1 MHAVRRGLTVA
12 VVLGTVSL
20 GARRLLER
28 LGLAQSDDHDHGDRD
43 ADGHLL
49 AHRHG
54 IADGVADRHRL
65 SPSPTGSP
73 STVTPSPTGSVLG
86 ITVAYA
92 PTSAAKDQRVD
103 IVGTTDP
110 SLAGKPVWI
119 VKTNDGAPKV
129 LGTGSNVNAKG
140 VAKSYVQLLRTG
152 VLKLV
157 VPAGLLTAGPYDP
170 GDPGARRVG
179 AVHHHHRLTATA
191 TQRRPLGAPP
201 GSRAEVRPG

>member
-1 MHAVRRGLTVA
+1 MHAARRGLAVA

-20 GARRLLER
+20 G
-28 LGLAQSDDHDHGDRD
+28 LGACSSGSGSPSPTITITETATPSPTDTASPTQSPTESPTGTT
-43 ADGHLL
+43 
-49 AHRHG
+49 
-54 IADGVADRHRL
+54 

-86 ITVAYA
+86 ITVSYA

-119 VKTNDGAPKV
+119 IKTNDGAPKV
-129 LGTGSNVNAKG
+129 LGTGSSVNSKG
-140 VAKSYVQLLRTG
+140 IAKSYVQLMRTG

-157 VPAGLLTAGPYDP
+157 VPAGLLAAGPYDP
-170 GDPGARRVG
+170 
-179 AVHHHHRLTATA
+179 ATPVLA
-191 TQRRPLGAPP
+191 ESAPFTVTI
-201 GSRAEVRPG
+201 G

>member
-1 MHAVRRGLTVA
+1 
-12 VVLGTVSL
+12 
-20 GARRLLER
+20 
-28 LGLAQSDDHDHGDRD
+28 
-43 ADGHLL
+43 
-49 AHRHG
+49 
-54 IADGVADRHRL
+54 
-65 SPSPTGSP
+65 
-73 STVTPSPTGSVLG
+73 
-86 ITVAYA
+86 
-92 PTSAAKDQRVD
+92 VD

-170 GDPGARRVG
+170 
-179 AVHHHHRLTATA
+179 ATPVLA
-191 TQRRPLGAPP
+191 ESAPFTITI
-201 GSRAEVRPG
+201 G

>member
-12 VVLGTVSL
+12 LVLGTVSL
-20 GARRLLER
+20 G
-28 LGLAQSDDHDHGDRD
+28 LGACSSSSGSPSPTITITETATPTDSPTGTASPTESPTSTD
-43 ADGHLL
+43 
-49 AHRHG
+49 
-54 IADGVADRHRL
+54 

-86 ITVAYA
+86 ITVSYA

-119 VKTNDGAPKV
+119 VKTNDGAPQV

-157 VPAGLLTAGPYDP
+157 VPAGLLTSGPYDP
-170 GDPGARRVG
+170 
-179 AVHHHHRLTATA
+179 ATPVLA
-191 TQRRPLGAPP
+191 ESAPFTVTI
-201 GSRAEVRPG
+201 G